1 MFKFRP
7 DLILHASPAQLYV
20 SVLQTYLHVILQKI
34 KVFPPRAVNIKK
46 YIFFYGHAKDNRIS

>member
-1 MFKFRP
+1 MFKF
-7 DLILHASPAQLYV
+7 LHASPAQLYV